1 MQNFNSHIQKNLVSW
16 EARTPIHL
24 RSKFYDNELFLK
36 EQNSLKAIE
45 LHALGEVN
53 NQYLLHLQCHFGQDT
68 LSWAKKGAKVTG
80 VDFSPSAIA
89 AAKELAQKTQLT
101 AQFIESNVLELDL
114 NQEYDV
120 IYSSYGALGWLPD
133 LQQWGKVVSK
143 HLKKGGTF
151 LLVEF
156 HPLIDLLDIET
167 QYGYFFDKH
176 TKIEKQQ
183 GSYTDG
189 GKEVKT
195 EYYWWSHS
203 LTEIFK
209 GLESNGL
216 KLKSF
221 EEFDYSPYK
230 LDGMVE
236 REPNQYVLEKRA
248 KQSLPYIY
256 ALKATKK

>member
-1 MQNFNSHIQKNLVSW
+1 MQDFNSHIQKNLQSW
-16 EARTPIHL
+16 ELRTPIHL
-24 RSKFYDNELFLK
+24 RSKFYDNERFLQK
-36 EQNSLKAIE
+36 MNSLKEIE
-45 LHALGEVN
+45 LQALNDVEN
-53 NQYLLHLQCHFGQDT
+53 KHLLHLQCHFGQDS
-68 LSWAKKGAKVTG
+68 LSWAYKGANVTG
-80 VDFSPSAIA
+80 VDFSPSAVS
-89 AAKELAQKTQLT
+89 AAKRLAHQTKLD
-101 AQFIESNVLELDL
+101 AEFIESNVLELNLEKEFD
-114 NQEYDV
+114 
-120 IYSSYGALGWLPD
+120 IIFTSYGVLGWLPD
-133 LQQWGKVVSK
+133 LQQWGKIVSK

-176 TKIEKQQ
+176 TKIEKEQ

-189 GKEVKT
+189 GKDIHT

-203 LTEIFK
+203 LTEIFR

-236 REPNQYVLEKRA
+236 RSPNQYVLENRA
-248 KQSLPYIY
+248 KQSLPYVY

>member
-1 MQNFNSHIQKNLVSW
+1 MENFSSHFQKNLKSW
-16 EARTPIHL
+16 EDRTPIHL
-24 RSKFYDNELFLK
+24 CSNFYNNELFIK
-36 EQNSLKAIE
+36 TKNSLNTIE
-45 LHALGEVN
+45 LNALEDI
-53 NQYLLHLQCHFGQDT
+53 NQKSLLHLQCHFGQDT
-68 LSWAKKGAKVTG
+68 LSLANLGANVTG

-89 AAKELAQKTQLT
+89 AAKQLAIDTKLNAT
-101 AQFIESNVLELDL
+101 FVESNVLELDL
-114 NQEYDV
+114 NEEYD
-120 IYSSYGALGWLPD
+120 IIFSSYGALGWLPD
-133 LQQWGKVVSK
+133 LQKWGKVVAK

-167 QYGYFFDKH
+167 QYGYFFDKN
-176 TKIEKQQ
+176 TEIEKEE

-189 GKEVKT
+189 GKDMKT

-216 KLKSF
+216 KLQLF
-221 EEFDYSPYK
+221 EEFDYSPYH
-230 LDGMVE
+230 LDGMIE
-236 REPNQYVLEKRA
+236 REPNKYVLEKRA
-248 KQSLPYIY
+248 NQSLPYVY